1 MSRGI
6 VWKSCTGAC
15 MDIRSPAKYFC
26 INCENHDSTHDVI
39 EEEFE
44 TQYDKYFEMYLAN
57 YDNYFNNTNEEAEEA
72 VEEASEEFDE
82 EFEEDTEGEFEGEFE
97 IQGNDRESRM
107 LFMEEQMKKWTLEM
121 GQEIASDLVDAREEI
136 ASQVIHL
143 VSSWHLGI
151 KREFYSSRME
161 KLREAMSQIMLESS
175 INKIKYLN

>member
-26 INCENHDSTHDVI
+26 INCENHDSTYDVI

-44 TQYDKYFEMYLAN
+44 TQYDKYFEMCLAN
-57 YDNYFNNTNEEAEEA
+57 YNNYFNNTNEE
-72 VEEASEEFDE
+72 VEEASEEFGEEFDE

-107 LFMEEQMKKWTLEM
+107 LFMEEQMKK
-121 GQEIASDLVDAREEI
+121 
-136 ASQVIHL
+136 
-143 VSSWHLGI
+143 
-151 KREFYSSRME
+151 
-161 KLREAMSQIMLESS
+161 
-175 INKIKYLN
+175 